1 MTTQKRILIVD
12 DDEDIRQ
19 LISDYLSR
27 HGFEC
32 HTAAD
37 GSHLDDSFARQAPDL
52 VILDLMLPGEDGFSL
67 CKRLRQQSQVPII
80 MLTASAD
87 DTDRIL
93 GLELGA
99 DDYLAKPFNP
109 RELLARIKAILRR
122 TQSFGGQARFQ
133 RFGPWRL
140 DRTTRELIGQAG
152 ERESL
157 SGADFSLLS
166 VFLNHPQQVLS
177 RDDLFDLSR
186 GRDAP
191 PLDRSIDVHICR
203 LRARLGEDAKTPQ
216 LIKTVRGSGY
226 ILAVPV
232 ENVG

>member
-1 MTTQKRILIVD
+1 MTSKRVLIVD

-19 LISDYLSR
+19 LLSDYLSR
-27 HGFEC
+27 HGFQC
-32 HTAAD
+32 MTAAD
-37 GSHLDDSFARQAPDL
+37 GEAFELVFQDFTPDL
-52 VILDLMLPGEDGFSL
+52 VILDVMMPGDDGFTL
-67 CKRLRQQSQVPII
+67 CRRLRQHSQIPVV

-99 DDYLAKPFNP
+99 DDYIAKPFNP

-122 TQSFGGQARFQ
+122 TQSYGGQARYL
-133 RFGPWRL
+133 RFGPWQL
-140 DRTTRELIGQAG
+140 DRTTRELVSQSG
-152 ERESL
+152 ERQDV
-157 SGADFSLLS
+157 SGADFALLS
-166 VFLNHPQQVLS
+166 VFLSHPQKVLS
-177 RDDLFDLSR
+177 RDELFDLTR

-203 LRARLGEDAKTPQ
+203 LRQRLGEDAKTPQ
-216 LIKTVRGSGY
+216 LIKTVRGAGY

-232 ENVG
+232 EMVG

>member
-1 MTTQKRILIVD
+1 MSTGKRILIVD

-19 LISDYLSR
+19 LIADYLSR

-32 HTAAD
+32 QMAAD
-37 GSHLDDSFARQAPDL
+37 GSGLDQGFASHAPDL

-133 RFGPWRL
+133 RFGPWQL
-140 DRTTRELIGQAG
+140 DRTTRELVGNDAQ
-152 ERESL
+152 RESL
-157 SGADFSLLS
+157 SGADFALLN
-166 VFLNHPQQVLS
+166 VFLSHPQQVLS

-203 LRARLGEDAKTPQ
+203 LRARLGDDAKSPQ
-216 LIKTVRGSGY
+216 LIKTIRGAGY